1 MQNRMKTHQLTQEQV
16 AELLKNQHV
25 GTLATVNKNG
35 SPYVTPVHFVY
46 EDGKIYIHGLPAGQK
61 VENIIANGLV
71 SFNAYNMNGYL
82 MDAEGKPCDTNT
94 AYQSVIAQGKAAMVK
109 DKLEKTRILHL
120 IVEKY
125 TPQLSDKILPD
136 NMVNGTGV
144 IAVEVTE
151 ITGKY
156 WE

>member
-1 MQNRMKTHQLTQEQV
+1 MYGRHK
-16 AELLKNQHV
+16 
-25 GTLATVNKNG
+25 G
-35 SPYVTPVHFVY
+35 
-46 EDGKIYIHGLPAGQK
+46 DIHGLPVGQK